1 MKEGILDPPDDCNL
15 LASGRDPS
23 STELDAEKLASG
35 THSTGTELYDDEG
48 GSLPQSA

>member
-23 STELDAEKLASG
+23 STELASG

-48 GSLPQSA
+48 GSLPQPA